1 MQICVKYNANY
12 NNHVNKQGYQSHEN
26 LFFNISLLICTM
38 RKKQFKRVKKK
49 MILNNILIK

>member
-12 NNHVNKQGYQSHEN
+12 NNHVNKQDYRSHEN
-26 LFFNISLLICTM
+26 LFFNISLLIWTM